1 MLHPIRT
8 LAIVMAVAVAM
19 AAGGCA
25 YEVIRVDPLTVDALR
40 RDVPVYRLADL
51 SEKNYRVV
59 RPVTATSCSM
69 KTFDPAPTPEDA
81 IDQLRVKAARLG
93 ANGIMNVTCER
104 PEGVSLAMTCWASL
118 TCHAAAILLGVR

>member
-1 MLHPIRT
+1 MLHPVCA
-8 LAIVMAVAVAM
+8 LVIVMVVAVAT
-19 AAGGCA
+19 GGCA

-118 TCHAAAILLGVR
+118 TCHAAAILLDAR

>member
-1 MLHPIRT
+1 MLHLICA
-8 LAIVMAVAVAM
+8 LVIVMVVAVAT
-19 AAGGCA
+19 GGCS

-51 SEKNYRVV
+51 SERKYRVV
-59 RPVTATSCSM
+59 RSVTATSCSI

-118 TCHAAAILLGVR
+118 TCHAAAILLDAR

>member
-1 MLHPIRT
+1 MLHPICT
-8 LAIVMAVAVAM
+8 LVIVMVVAVAT
-19 AAGGCA
+19 GGCS

-40 RDVPVYRLADL
+40 RDVPVYRLGDL

-59 RPVTATSCSM
+59 RPVTATSCSI
-69 KTFDPAPTPEDA
+69 KTWDPAPTPEDA

-93 ANGIMNVTCER
+93 ANGIMNVMCER

-118 TCHAAAILLGVR
+118 TCHGAAILLDAR